1 TKGTLA
7 YGLQSKKVHVDVLSL
22 YFGFLQ
28 TRTFKAT
35 CNRVAKEARAEAT
48 ATTTTSASA
57 ASILTETTTFLAVP
71 TAPVVSTA
79 SAAQDA
85 PSAADASTSRR
96 SGIKKRA
103 LSFSEAPSKRG
114 KARPSYA
121 SEVQA
126 AGVQHPALSIGPNGR
141 LTPDRPGTTEQSQN
155 YGHIAHD
162 LNKIMSKHFSKS
174 TTVLHFDGKASI
186 QKSQERQDR
195 AISLSNR
202 IKALEVRVDNAI
214 GKNSGSLD
222 PLYKQCRNS
231 YKTSKAALA
240 DIRNVLETLEWHI
253 CECPFQADT
262 HIAELCQADNNK
274 DDLAIITADSDMK
287 VYQGVREIT
296 IPVGKYRELTTYKK
310 ADLLESL
317 DLACDRELLLVSIV
331 TKNDYSKALPWHG
344 FQRNTKIIREM
355 RTETG
360 AGDGSTMD
368 APGSKTTEA
377 EVIKELIQEY
387 LQRAR
392 GGQKKGVDD
401 YTHAISAFVQV
412 REDYLNSATPSCT
425 THERILGVLQ
435 KLAKC
440 KLQRRNMTRASR
452 TNPPADTLT
461 IDTSAGLAFSS
472 PVQHSLQTPGQQIIL
487 QTQRRRRRH
496 EKGNAQQRR
505 KRRPK
510 GKVRR
515 KKVREAKW
523 RRSRYDCRMTLLASS
538 NSLRPFTALS
548 LWYNHLIDIFF

>member
-1 TKGTLA
+1 MGVTGLPKAIKDTKGTLA
-7 YGLQSKKVHVDVLSL
+7 YDLQNKKVHVDVSSL

-35 CNRVAKEARAEAT
+35 FNRVAKEARAEAR

-57 ASILTETTTFLAVP
+57 ASILTATATFLAVP
-71 TAPVVSTA
+71 TAPAAPAAPTALAVSTA
-79 SAAQDA
+79 SAAQGA
-85 PSAADASTSRR
+85 LSAADASTSRR

-114 KARPSYA
+114 KACSSYA

-126 AGVQHPALSIGPNGR
+126 AGVQHPALFIGPNGR

-155 YGHIAHD
+155 YDYIAHD

-202 IKALEVRVDNAI
+202 IKTLEVRVDNAI
-214 GKNSGSLD
+214 GENSDSLA
-222 PLYKQCRNS
+222 PLYKQYRNA

-240 DIRNVLETLEWHI
+240 DIRNGLEILEWHT

-262 HIAELCQADNNK
+262 YIAELYQADNNK
-274 DDLAIITADSDMK
+274 DDLAIITADSDMM

-296 IPVGKYRELTTYKK
+296 VPVGKYRELTTYKK

-317 DLACDRELLLVSIV
+317 DLACDRELLLASIV
-331 TKNDYSKALPWHG
+331 TKDDYSKALPWHG
-344 FQRNTKIIREM
+344 FQRNTKIIRET

-360 AGDGSTMD
+360 AGDESTMD

-377 EVIKELIQEY
+377 EIIKELIQEY
-387 LQRAR
+387 LQRVR

-412 REDYLNSATPSCT
+412 REDYLDSATPSCT
-425 THERILGVLQ
+425 THERIPGILQ
-435 KLAKC
+435 KLEKC
-440 KLQRRNMTRASR
+440 KLQRRNMTRALR

-461 IDTSAGLAFSS
+461 SDTSAGLAFSS
-472 PVQHSLQTPGQQIIL
+472 LSSTAC
-487 QTQRRRRRH
+487 RRLD
-496 EKGNAQQRR
+496 
-505 KRRPK
+505 
-510 GKVRR
+510 
-515 KKVREAKW
+515 
-523 RRSRYDCRMTLLASS
+523 SR
-538 NSLRPFTALS
+538 
-548 LWYNHLIDIFF
+548 